1 MVVYFGMSNR
11 LPNLNYY
18 DSSGQD
24 WGFTKPYS
32 EETARMIDQE
42 VQVIINEQ
50 YERAKSILKEQC
62 VRPQYAGS
70 GIAGT
75 GSNLHGRCRTDLRQA
90 CLGFPLGGDS
100 GAARESKR

>member
-1 MVVYFGMSNR
+1 MTSSRVTKQAYAMVVYFGMSDR

-32 EETARMIDQE
+32 EETARMIDLE
-42 VQVIINEQ
+42 VQAIINEQ
-50 YERAKSILKEQC
+50 YERAKSILKNTL
-62 VRPQYAGS
+62 RPQHVGS

-75 GSNLHGRCRTDLRQA
+75 GSNLH
-90 CLGFPLGGDS
+90 
-100 GAARESKR
+100 